1 MYIFSSLPS
10 VNWRG
15 AYTLFPCDTKE
26 LLDISLWPIK
36 GLGTV
41 TFKDRL
47 FSLNVSFEFLK
58 SFWGAMD
65 GPVVEHSLASHQ
77 WVQIVASMPYVG

>member
-15 AYTLFPCDTKE
+15 AYTLFPSDTKE

-41 TFKDRL
+41 TFKNRL

-58 SFWGAMD
+58 SSWGAMD
-65 GPVVEHSLASHQ
+65 GPVVRALASHQ
-77 WVQIVASMPYVG
+77 CVQIMASMPYLG